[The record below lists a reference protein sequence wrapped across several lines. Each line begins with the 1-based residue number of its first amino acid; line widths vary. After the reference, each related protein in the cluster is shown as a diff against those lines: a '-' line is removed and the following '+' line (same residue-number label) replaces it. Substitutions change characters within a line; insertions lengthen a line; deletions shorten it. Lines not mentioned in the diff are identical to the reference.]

1 MPILIS
7 NTGLNGRLKVS
18 GNSTGGFKARY
29 VVPSLLL
36 DTYSGAAAAYSLR
49 KLRSAYTGAAIR
61 VRRSS
66 DNTETDIGFSG
77 GGLDTT
83 TLTTFVGANNGFIS
97 IWYDQSG
104 NGRNASQSTTANQP
118 QIVSSGA
125 IISVNG
131 KPALQVDGTDS
142 LTFTAI
148 TIPLRTT
155 FGVIK
160 RTAID
165 TNFFIYGGG
174 VSHYHFNNRFYFE
187 AGNRVLGSSSV
198 DNTSSQMLL
207 SGYNSSDSLAFQY
220 KNNILISSTLTSQ
233 VFATG
238 INSLF
243 FYGGSL
249 YSQGNAQ
256 EIIIYATD
264 NNANISGINS
274 NINSYYSIY

>member
-1 MPILIS
+1 MS
-7 NTGLNGRLKVS
+7 LNLGIIASSRGVAAPPVVS
-18 GNSTGGFKARY
+18 Y
-29 VVPSLLL
+29 LV
-36 DTYSGAAAAYSLR
+36 DTYPGAAAAFSLR
-49 KLRSAYTGAAIR
+49 KLRSAYTGSAIR

-66 DNTETDIGFSG
+66 DNTESDIGFNGS

-83 TLTTFVGANNGFIS
+83 ALTTFVGAGNGFVRT
-97 IWYDQSG
+97 WYDQSG
-104 NGRNASQSTTANQP
+104 NARNATQTTAANQP

-125 IISVNG
+125 IISING
-131 KPALQVDGTDS
+131 KPALQVDATDS
-142 LTFTAI
+142 LTFTSI
-148 TIPLRTT
+148 NVTLRTT

-160 RTAID
+160 RTAIN

-174 VSHYHFNNRFYFE
+174 VSHYHFNNIFYFE
-187 AGNRVLGSSSV
+187 AVTRVLGSNNV

-220 KNNILISSTLTSQ
+220 KNNVLISSTLSSQ
-233 VFATG
+233 VFASS

-256 EIIIYATD
+256 EIIIYAI
-264 NNANISGINS
+264 NNSTNLSGINT
-274 NINSYYSIY
+274 NINSFYSIY